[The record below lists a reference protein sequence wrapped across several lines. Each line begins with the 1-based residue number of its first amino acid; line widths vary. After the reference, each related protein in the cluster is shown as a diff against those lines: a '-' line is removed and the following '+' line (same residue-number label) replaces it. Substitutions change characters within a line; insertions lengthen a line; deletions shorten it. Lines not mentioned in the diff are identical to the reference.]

1 MGGRRG
7 GYAGG
12 TGRPRRGVA
21 LGDRD
26 ARGWF
31 FKHTG
36 DGVCAAFTS
45 PRCAVDA
52 AVAAHR
58 ALELPPVRMGIATD
72 KAELRGTDYF
82 GTVANAL
89 LGTRLRLI
97 PLAGSDDLAVRERSI
112 VTPSASRPSGAG

>member
-1 MGGRRG
+1 
-7 GYAGG
+7 
-12 TGRPRRGVA
+12 
-21 LGDRD
+21 
-26 ARGWF
+26 
-31 FKHTG
+31 
-36 DGVCAAFTS
+36 
-45 PRCAVDA
+45 
-52 AVAAHR
+52 
-58 ALELPPVRMGIATD
+58 MGIATD